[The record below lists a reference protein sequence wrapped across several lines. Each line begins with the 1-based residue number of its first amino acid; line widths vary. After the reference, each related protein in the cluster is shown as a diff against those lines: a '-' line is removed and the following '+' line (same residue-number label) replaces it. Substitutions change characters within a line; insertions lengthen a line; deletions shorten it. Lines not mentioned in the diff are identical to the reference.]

1 MSQIFDE
8 GKLSLA
14 DRHVVV
20 HPPLH
25 QQEPAGP
32 PFTPCTVCAVFGA
45 TSQRCP
51 RVRRCTAR
59 GARVST
65 SIGPSRQTKLSVIVE

>member
-20 HPPLH
+20 HPP
-25 QQEPAGP
+25 
-32 PFTPCTVCAVFGA
+32 C
-45 TSQRCP
+45 
-51 RVRRCTAR
+51 
-59 GARVST
+59 
-65 SIGPSRQTKLSVIVE
+65 ISRNLQGHH